1 MNTEINKNDWKNFFE
16 SLSKRR
22 FEWRT
27 SIEVLNP
34 EMGDQVLSHGLPL
47 NGVTMETNGDNV
59 TIDISVGEKRDRH
72 QTHNI
77 SNPQR
82 IAFLKGNESYGDVI
96 NIEESNGT
104 KTLITLI
111 GPMDLL
117 LGFSAREMARIVG

>member
-1 MNTEINKNDWKNFFE
+1 MNFEVKKNDWADFFE

-22 FEWRT
+22 FDWKT

-47 NGVTMETNGDNV
+47 NGVTMETNGDDV

-77 SNPQR
+77 VNPKR
-82 IAFLKGNESYGDVI
+82 IAFLKSDESHGEVI

-111 GPMDLL
+111 GPMDILR
-117 LGFSAREMARIVG
+117 GFAAWEMAMMVG